1 MKFRLA
7 ACSALGGLAG
17 GTLALGLPEFNKKRE
32 KLAIKVTPPSFYM
45 GGVNILP
52 VYTTCLGI
60 LPTFLR
66 ERLILSMTAPRP
78 ALVPRDVLDLH
89 GKQPHA
95 IDEIKKGKVW
105 RVSYERENHFLAR
118 WDTRQ
123 QLKLLGMDLSREET
137 QWRIMQGAESWG
149 RAASDQAHRDLQAAK
164 ENWEKGE
171 KGEVEVVRENM
182 VVVKLNTG
190 GILLYSPV
198 RIQENSDLW
207 KWLEQQGKVEW
218 VVLGSSEHTLQLPDV
233 LAKFPSAKI
242 VASTTAGRKLA
253 WVGALPKDR
262 LDFDYT
268 KPPLLAEANKLL
280 REEGVQLEYVQGD
293 CVTHSLFLL
302 AHGVLCEADLLYTH
316 QDGEGF
322 LTLPREKFRE
332 LRLEDSSLRL
342 FKFGLL
348 SKPTSPNGFLPPY
361 RFWMMDPS
369 LLWSLMLTPPNPDG
383 SSSAEMA
390 NSLRRVLA
398 LPFDTAVGVHFDQMD
413 AEAFRGGIDANWNWL
428 DGKSLLPP
436 PSTSDKI

>member
-1 MKFRLA
+1 M
-7 ACSALGGLAG
+7 
-17 GTLALGLPEFNKKRE
+17 
-32 KLAIKVTPPSFYM
+32 
-45 GGVNILP
+45 
-52 VYTTCLGI
+52 
-60 LPTFLR
+60 
-66 ERLILSMTAPRP
+66 
-78 ALVPRDVLDLH
+78 
-89 GKQPHA
+89 
-95 IDEIKKGKVW
+95 
-105 RVSYERENHFLAR
+105 
-118 WDTRQ
+118 
-123 QLKLLGMDLSREET
+123 
-137 QWRIMQGAESWG
+137 
-149 RAASDQAHRDLQAAK
+149 
-164 ENWEKGE
+164 
-171 KGEVEVVRENM
+171 RENM

-218 VVLGSSEHTLQLPDV
+218 IVLGSSEHTLQLPDV
-233 LAKFPSAKI
+233 LAKFPSAKV

-316 QDGEGF
+316 QVSFLYQKYLARIGYNNLDQDGEGF

-348 SKPTSPNGFLPPY
+348 SK
-361 RFWMMDPS
+361 
-369 LLWSLMLTPPNPDG
+369 
-383 SSSAEMA
+383 
-390 NSLRRVLA
+390 
-398 LPFDTAVGVHFDQMD
+398 
-413 AEAFRGGIDANWNWL
+413 
-428 DGKSLLPP
+428 
-436 PSTSDKI
+436 